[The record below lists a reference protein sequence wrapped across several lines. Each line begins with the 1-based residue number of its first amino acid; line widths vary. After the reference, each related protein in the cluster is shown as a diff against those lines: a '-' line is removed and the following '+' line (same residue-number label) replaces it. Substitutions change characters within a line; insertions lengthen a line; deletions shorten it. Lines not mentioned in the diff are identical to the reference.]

1 MKKMILTAVAALLLA
16 VPVVQAQKVNKD
28 AFLAKIAKSDSDIA
42 DAKKNGKA
50 ATWLNRGKVFY
61 EAAAEP
67 TKNIYL
73 NSTEGMKAPMIQ
85 LAVGQPLS
93 TGTEVINK
101 TEYKTMVYPYFTAYL
116 QDDALYGWIQT
127 DWVDKDAVAKAFE
140 AYDKAYQ
147 IDPKT
152 APKVKEGLVQL
163 VNFCKQHALAHYSVA
178 KNRVAADL
186 YAQAYEMEC
195 HPALNQPE
203 DQLLYNA
210 GLLMSFDGAANPE
223 SFKKGEEYLSR
234 VKEKGYKD
242 EDGRIYYYLF
252 HCYYGQRAEHPE
264 KLMKAKDALL
274 EGIKLYPR
282 NEMIL
287 EGLMQLYTVEQN
299 VGDPADL
306 VALIEGAIA
315 ESPNSV
321 NLWFGRGRIFY
332 ALKNLDESI
341 VSFKK
346 VTELDPN
353 LFEGQFYLGLFYI
366 FKGDEENAA
375 FNDAQF
381 SSTADMNA
389 AQKKVEDI
397 YRQAVAPL
405 EKALELRPTDLDTAS
420 NLKAVCF
427 RLRDDEGM
435 EAKYNKYNEIYKQ
448 LNAAQ

>member
-252 HCYYGQRAEHPE
+252 HCYYGQ
-264 KLMKAKDALL
+264 KDADPAFILKSKEALL
-274 EGIKLYPR
+274 TGQKLFPKNDR
-282 NEMIL
+282 IID
-287 EGLMQLYTVEQN
+287 GLMQLYTTEKG
-299 VGDPADL
+299 VGDPAELITIIDG
-306 VALIEGAIA
+306 ALA
-315 ESPNSV
+315 ESPENID
-321 NLWFGRGRIFY
+321 LWFGRGRVFY
-332 ALKNLDESI
+332 ALKNYDESI

-346 VTELDPN
+346 VVELQPDM
-353 LFEGQFYLGLFYI
+353 FEGNYYLGVFYAV
-366 FKGDEENAA
+366 KGDALNEEMTRKQYNSQSEYDADLAAVNAVYA
-375 FNDAQF
+375 DALPWF
-381 SSTADMNA
+381 
-389 AQKKVEDI
+389 
-397 YRQAVAPL
+397 
-405 EKALELRPTDLDTAS
+405 EKAHQIKADDVDTVEF
-420 NLKAVCF
+420 LKSICF
-427 RLRDDEGM
+427 RLRDEEGM
-435 EAKYNKYNEIYKQ
+435 QEKYNTYNELFKQ
-448 LNAAQ
+448 MKGLE